1 MATLSS
7 WPGDFL
13 ADEGAHRKRKP
24 LLASKAFEEQCR
36 GRLTK
41 VIIETDCARVYLA
54 VKSDSQDRPEI
65 GFIIE
70 EIKGLACLLLE
81 WRFSQANRES
91 NQVTNALASFARCS
105 KSEATNWG
113 RGLACVEEFLIADC
127 INILPS

>member
-13 ADEGAHRKRKP
+13 AGEGAHQKQKP

-41 VIIETDCARVYLA
+41 VIIETDCARVYSA
-54 VKSDSQDRPEI
+54 VKSDSQDRSEI

-81 WRFSQANRES
+81 WRFSQIEK
-91 NQVTNALASFARCS
+91 VTRWQTL
-105 KSEATNWG
+105 
-113 RGLACVEEFLIADC
+113 
-127 INILPS
+127 